1 MARLP
6 PKSEWLKQYELKQ
19 QQAFTARSAKEGRD
33 WGLKGDWA
41 FQTEKSVRQALAAAD
56 RDIARVLKRDPGAV
70 RSSYS
75 PEGKAQ
81 DWTSPSWQAVL
92 VGTESGIGDPYQ
104 DKHVHEAFGQAVE
117 KLNADPFYKGAFV
130 WGWESIN
137 PAVHVFRMTP
147 VELKG
152 NPRRNPIQM
161 LGNPAH
167 RNPWEVRSDSG
178 LEGVFADEDDARFYA
193 EEIRGSGARGVAVE
207 LRRRPL
213 HPRLQAQA
221 QERNPSSRLFSG
233 VYPTGIVYADK
244 ARERDGDYL
253 RVAFLPFST
262 LQLEWAPGVHPPEL
276 QAEIKQDAAQVA
288 AQRGQQYPVSASGQ
302 TVKLGNPP
310 RSPNPAMQSI
320 YLRKEANGWH
330 VRAEYPGG
338 EEMDYGPFATKE
350 RGMRM
355 REAIIE
361 SDLQRNPIEMRENPR
376 RPGRR

>member
-1 MARLP
+1 VARLP

-33 WGLKGDWA
+33 WGPKGDWA

-161 LGNPAH
+161 LGEATTNPRAPKARAKNAAEKALLAERQRLYEQLGYAGNTRDDVRRYGEAIDEINAKLRTIEAEAHQNPAH

-207 LRRRPL
+207 PRKRPL
-213 HPRLQAQA
+213 HPRLQPQPQA
-221 QERNPSSRLFSG
+221 R
-233 VYPTGIVYADK
+233 
-244 ARERDGDYL
+244 
-253 RVAFLPFST
+253 
-262 LQLEWAPGVHPPEL
+262 
-276 QAEIKQDAAQVA
+276 
-288 AQRGQQYPVSASGQ
+288 
-302 TVKLGNPP
+302 NPP
-310 RSPNPAMQSI
+310 RRTNPEMQSI

-338 EEMDYGPFATKE
+338 KEMDYGPFATKE

-361 SDLQRNPIEMRENPR
+361 SDLQRNPSRGNPAR
-376 RPGRR
+376 RR